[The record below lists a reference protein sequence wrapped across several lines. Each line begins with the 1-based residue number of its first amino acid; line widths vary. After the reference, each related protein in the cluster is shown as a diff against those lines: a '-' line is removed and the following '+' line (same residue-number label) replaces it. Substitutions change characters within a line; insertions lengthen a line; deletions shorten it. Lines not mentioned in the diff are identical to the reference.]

1 MSHPALTQLRA
12 LRYFTEIPAL
22 EPQLLD
28 WLLLEDSMTK
38 RFEQQGKTVSVTMIR
53 EGFVEQNEIPEE
65 LPLLPKESR
74 YWLREIL
81 LCADGEPWLAGRTVV
96 PVSTLSGPEL
106 ALQKLGK
113 TPLGRYLFTSS
124 TLTRDF
130 IEIGRDAGLWGRRS
144 RLRLSGK
151 PLLLTELFLPG
162 VTVVLRGKNMEWSL
176 TQNKLLAFHR
186 LMRTDKPIGALL
198 LLWPTLWALWVA
210 TPGVPQLW
218 ILAVFVAGVWLMRAA
233 GCVVNDYADR
243 KFDGHVKRTAN
254 RPLPSGAVTEKEAR
268 TLFVVLVLISFLLVL
283 TLNTMTILLSI
294 AALALAWVYPFMKRY
309 THLPQVVLGA
319 AFGWSIPMAFA
330 AVSESVPLSCWLM
343 FLANILWA
351 VAYDTQYA
359 MVDRDDDVKIG
370 IKSTAIL
377 FGQYD
382 KLIIG
387 ILQIGVL
394 ALMAIIG
401 ELNGLGWGYYW
412 SILVA
417 GALFVY
423 QQKLIANR
431 EREACF
437 KAFMNNNYVG
447 LVLFLGLAMSYWHF

>member
-1 MSHPALTQLRA
+1 M
-12 LRYFTEIPAL
+12 
-22 EPQLLD
+22 
-28 WLLLEDSMTK
+28 
-38 RFEQQGKTVSVTMIR
+38 
-53 EGFVEQNEIPEE
+53 
-65 LPLLPKESR
+65 
-74 YWLREIL
+74 
-81 LCADGEPWLAGRTVV
+81 
-96 PVSTLSGPEL
+96 
-106 ALQKLGK
+106 
-113 TPLGRYLFTSS
+113 
-124 TLTRDF
+124 
-130 IEIGRDAGLWGRRS
+130 
-144 RLRLSGK
+144 
-151 PLLLTELFLPG
+151 
-162 VTVVLRGKNMEWSL
+162 
-176 TQNKLLAFHR
+176 QNKLLAYHR

-210 TPGVPQLW
+210 TPGLPPLW

-254 RPLPSGAVTEKEAR
+254 RPLPSGDVTEKEAR
-268 TLFVVLVLISFLLVL
+268 TLFVVLILLSFLLVL
-283 TLNTMTILLSI
+283 TLNTMTILLSV

-359 MVDRDDDVKIG
+359 MVDRDDDLKIG

-377 FGQYD
+377 FGRQD

-387 ILQIGVL
+387 ILQVAVLGLMVGIGYLNQLNGAFYAAVAAAGVL
-394 ALMAIIG
+394 FI
-401 ELNGLGWGYYW
+401 
-412 SILVA
+412 
-417 GALFVY
+417 Y

-437 KAFMNNNYVG
+437 KAFLNNNYVG
-447 LVLFLGLAMSYWHF
+447 LVLFLGLAVSYWA

>member
-1 MSHPALTQLRA
+1 
-12 LRYFTEIPAL
+12 
-22 EPQLLD
+22 
-28 WLLLEDSMTK
+28 
-38 RFEQQGKTVSVTMIR
+38 
-53 EGFVEQNEIPEE
+53 
-65 LPLLPKESR
+65 
-74 YWLREIL
+74 
-81 LCADGEPWLAGRTVV
+81 
-96 PVSTLSGPEL
+96 
-106 ALQKLGK
+106 
-113 TPLGRYLFTSS
+113 
-124 TLTRDF
+124 
-130 IEIGRDAGLWGRRS
+130 
-144 RLRLSGK
+144 
-151 PLLLTELFLPG
+151 
-162 VTVVLRGKNMEWSL
+162 MEWSL
-176 TQNKLLAFHR
+176 TQNKLLAYHR

-210 TPGVPQLW
+210 TPGLPPLW

-254 RPLPSGAVTEKEAR
+254 RPLPSGDVTEKEAR
-268 TLFVVLVLISFLLVL
+268 TLFVVLVLLSFLLVL
-283 TLNTMTILLSI
+283 TLNTMTILLSV

-359 MVDRDDDVKIG
+359 MVDRDDDLKIG

-377 FGQYD
+377 FGRQD

-387 ILQIGVL
+387 ILQVAVLGLMVTIGY
-394 ALMAIIG
+394 
-401 ELNGLGWGYYW
+401 LNQLSGAFYAAVAAAGGLF
-412 SILVA
+412 I
-417 GALFVY
+417 Y

-437 KAFMNNNYVG
+437 KAFLNNNYVG
-447 LVLFLGLAMSYWHF
+447 LVLFLGLAVSYWA

>member
-1 MSHPALTQLRA
+1 
-12 LRYFTEIPAL
+12 
-22 EPQLLD
+22 
-28 WLLLEDSMTK
+28 
-38 RFEQQGKTVSVTMIR
+38 
-53 EGFVEQNEIPEE
+53 
-65 LPLLPKESR
+65 
-74 YWLREIL
+74 
-81 LCADGEPWLAGRTVV
+81 
-96 PVSTLSGPEL
+96 
-106 ALQKLGK
+106 
-113 TPLGRYLFTSS
+113 
-124 TLTRDF
+124 
-130 IEIGRDAGLWGRRS
+130 
-144 RLRLSGK
+144 
-151 PLLLTELFLPG
+151 
-162 VTVVLRGKNMEWSL
+162 MEWSL
-176 TQNKLLAFHR
+176 RQNKLLAFHR

-210 TPGVPQLW
+210 TPGLPPLW

-268 TLFVVLVLISFLLVL
+268 NLFVGLVLLSFLLVL
-283 TLNTMTILLSI
+283 TLNIMTIMLSV

-330 AVSESVPLSCWLM
+330 AVSESVPLSCWLL
-343 FLANILWA
+343 FIANICWA

-377 FGQYD
+377 FGRYD
-382 KLIIG
+382 TLIIG
-387 ILQIGVL
+387 ILQVVVMG
-394 ALMAIIG
+394 LMATVG
-401 ELNGLGWGYYW
+401 CLNGLGAAFYV

-417 GALFVY
+417 GGLFAY
-423 QQKLIANR
+423 QQKLIAGR

-437 KAFMNNNYVG
+437 RAFMNNNYVG
-447 LVLFLGLAMSYWHF
+447 LALFIGLVFSYQHF